1 MNNKKYLEMFLN
13 EAYEY
18 IEAINNALVKI
29 ENDTDAQINIE
40 VIFRNMHTLKGMSAA
55 MDFTQMAEF
64 SHLVEDVFN
73 KIKSSEIKLSTA
85 DYDKFYGWLDKL
97 KEMID
102 SIAKNGVEKK
112 QELKELL
119 EIKNYLGGKKSTEK
133 KEENSATENLNIQ
146 FNDSEI
152 KTFHKTLDQ
161 GTEIF
166 KYTISISKKAPMPS
180 VRIFQ
185 IIQKLNELGTILKTI
200 PSADKLEEAENIY
213 TFAIYYT
220 PNEEA
225 REIYRIISAIREVD
239 NVTMLPI
246 SKNDIINKK
255 TLPKEEVS
263 QKKKVIKSSIV
274 EPTIKVKISHLDALV
289 NLIGELMIN
298 TIRLNDISKEF
309 NIKQLKDEIINFQR
323 VTSDLQDRILLARMV
338 PVGQIFSKYPR
349 IIRDLTKKFNK
360 EVDFSI
366 SGNEIEL
373 DRIIL
378 DEIDEPLIHLLR
390 NAVDHGIETPA
401 ERLKKGKNRIAKI
414 ELNARREKNRVI
426 IEVKDDG
433 NGLDIK
439 KIRNKALHMG
449 IVTKEK
455 LPTMSRSDIY
465 MLVCKPGFSTASK
478 VTDMSG
484 RGVGMDVV
492 KNKIDSLNGV
502 LRIES
507 SIGKGTTFTI
517 ILPMT
522 LAIIQ
527 TLIASIRGIK
537 FLIPIANIQETMELK
552 KNDIKIVK
560 GKEVIFLRD
569 EEIVPLIRMDELLG
583 FERIE
588 EPSFPVILVEL
599 GEKKAGLVFD
609 ELHSKQQTVIKSL
622 DSVMKK
628 SKRYSGK
635 GLLSSGEPALI
646 LDIAAILE

>member
-1 MNNKKYLEMFLN
+1 
-13 EAYEY
+13 
-18 IEAINNALVKI
+18 
-29 ENDTDAQINIE
+29 
-40 VIFRNMHTLKGMSAA
+40 MSAA

>member
-1 MNNKKYLEMFLN
+1 VWK
-13 EAYEY
+13 
-18 IEAINNALVKI
+18 
-29 ENDTDAQINIE
+29 
-40 VIFRNMHTLKGMSAA
+40 
-55 MDFTQMAEF
+55 
-64 SHLVEDVFN
+64 
-73 KIKSSEIKLSTA
+73 
-85 DYDKFYGWLDKL
+85 
-97 KEMID
+97 
-102 SIAKNGVEKK
+102 KK

-401 ERLKKGKNRIAKI
+401 ERLKKGKNRVAKI

-439 KIRNKALHMG
+439 KIRDKALHMG
-449 IVTKEK
+449 IVAKEK